1 MGIAKRERHRRSAP
15 LRVLPD
21 GPLEGHEFTMRRM
34 SARFWIAL
42 NRATHTTADMVE
54 ETLDAI
60 LDSSLP
66 DDDATLDVDEVD
78 ALVSAWIRAMRE
90 DAVPPPSGT
99 S

>member
-1 MGIAKRERHRRSAP
+1 MGIAKRERNRRSAP
-15 LRVLPD
+15 LTVLPD
-21 GPLEGHEFTMRRM
+21 GPLEGHEFLMRRM

-42 NRATHTTADMVE
+42 NRKSYTNADMVE
-54 ETLDAI
+54 EVLDAI
-60 LDSSLP
+60 IDSSLP

-78 ALVSAWIRAMRE
+78 ALVAAWIRAMRE